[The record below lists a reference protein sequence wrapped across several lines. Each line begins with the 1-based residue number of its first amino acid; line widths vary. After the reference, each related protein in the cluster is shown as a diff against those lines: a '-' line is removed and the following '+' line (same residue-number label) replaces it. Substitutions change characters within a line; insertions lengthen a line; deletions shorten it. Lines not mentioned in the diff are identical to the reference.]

1 MKQPNKH
8 TKQIMLSSS
17 RQLLYKSLHGRN
29 RRRLTQC
36 VSTLITGSNR
46 NRSICTGIDIMPS
59 STSSTGTPHGKKL
72 RSSVNRVE
80 ARNFWGIF
88 SSTKNPILEAQ
99 TQYMNYAE
107 IRPDHIKEAARTF
120 QVQYETD
127 LESLN
132 ASLNETITETE
143 TVTATGTEHNLF
155 SELERISRP
164 LTNLQNII
172 ATLSCVMKDPAMN
185 DALHEANEIIQID
198 RRAWKMLPNIQKEII
213 KISKS
218 TSADTD
224 EEERR
229 IAAGFLRKQRLNG
242 FGDNDADDNDELI
255 QEIDN
260 FQKRLAET
268 QSRFMKRSSL
278 TMEEHG
284 TAATPQELIPIMY
297 EIVALQQHLSK
308 LLGYPS
314 YAEFSFD
321 YHNSMLRSKDD
332 IDAIHRLF
340 EEQCVEKFSSDDF
353 QSLYIDLIGSDSDSD
368 DKLNEYFE
376 LNSVL
381 KELFELSKTLF
392 GVRIEEQYA
401 EINGWHP
408 DVRLFHVFEAE
419 ESADVEVEVEAEK
432 EEEKEPIA
440 SFYLDPFRRKN
451 KDRGCF
457 MAPIQYKNNDNV
469 PIIAIS
475 MDIKS
480 PMWDDAPIGL
490 ELDNVVNIYHEFGHA
505 LQHMLADVKLGE
517 FSGAQMIEE
526 DTSEIMSQFMEYW
539 LFEGNGLLN
548 FGRHKDT
555 GLEIPQ
561 EVMTKIK
568 RRRKVTKA
576 NELLHRLFLGSL
588 ESELNSKFDPHGEE
602 SIVSIQRKLALRCCP
617 HFLPPKGN
625 IDPLIQIFQND
636 AVGKKS
642 MQYRYLL
649 SEISSAD
656 AFAAFTND
664 ETGAMK
670 CKQEIE
676 ETGRRMRDNFL
687 RPGASKSASN
697 AYESFRGR
705 TADAGNLLSRYDF

>member
-1 MKQPNKH
+1 
-8 TKQIMLSSS
+8 
-17 RQLLYKSLHGRN
+17 
-29 RRRLTQC
+29 
-36 VSTLITGSNR
+36 
-46 NRSICTGIDIMPS
+46 MPS
-59 STSSTGTPHGKKL
+59 STSSNCTPRGKTF
-72 RSSVNRVE
+72 RSSVSRFQ
-80 ARNFWGIF
+80 ARKFWGMF
-88 SSTKNPILEAQ
+88 SSTQNPILEAQ

-107 IRPDHIKEAARTF
+107 IRPDHIIEAARTF

-132 ASLNETITETE
+132 ASLDETKTGNETV

-185 DALHEANEIIQID
+185 DSLHEANEIIQID
-198 RRAWKMLPNIQKEII
+198 RRARKMLPNIQKEII

-229 IAAGFLRKQRLNG
+229 IAAGFLRKLRLNG
-242 FGDNDADDNDELI
+242 FGDKDVDADTHTDTHTDDNDALI

-381 KELFELSKTLF
+381 KELFKLSKTLF

-419 ESADVEVEVEAEK
+419 ESADVDGDVDVDVEAEK
-432 EEEKEPIA
+432 KEEKEPIA
-440 SFYLDPFRRKN
+440 SFYLDPFRRQN

-469 PIIAIS
+469 SIVAIS

-539 LFEGNGLLN
+539 LFDGNGLLN

-555 GLEIPQ
+555 GLEMPQ

-602 SIVSIQRKLALRCCP
+602 SIVSIQRKFALRCCP

-656 AFAAFTND
+656 AFAAFTNG

-687 RPGASKSASN
+687 RPGASKSAAN

-705 TADAGNLLSRYDF
+705 TADASNLLSRYDF